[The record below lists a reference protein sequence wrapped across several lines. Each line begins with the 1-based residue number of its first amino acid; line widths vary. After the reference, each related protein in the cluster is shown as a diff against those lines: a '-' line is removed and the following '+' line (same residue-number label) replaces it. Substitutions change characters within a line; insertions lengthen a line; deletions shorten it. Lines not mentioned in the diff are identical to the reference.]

1 MAEAP
6 KTGDTSLVWVLAA
19 AASGAGSGL
28 AGGLWHEA
36 QGPRRLMIA

>member
-19 AASGAGSGL
+19 AASGVGLVWLAVSGMKRKDHD
-28 AGGLWHEA
+28 A
-36 QGPRRLMIA
+36 